1 LQDINYSILHVI
13 PQTLW
18 RIHAPIVRC
27 VIMTTRPTENCRC
40 CHLYISRLLFSLC
53 SEDLR
58 ERCLNH
64 LSALLILSQQVFCY
78 SGYKIAPPPFRMTRG
93 NTRQSKVYY
102 KGRTEDFVIFVADI
116 TAVQN
121 WRKDHT
127 LPLAQVMDGWKI
139 FTSHQ

>member
-1 LQDINYSILHVI
+1 MHELKISSPTLHSN
-13 PQTLW
+13 
-18 RIHAPIVRC
+18 HAKY
-27 VIMTTRPTENCRC
+27 T
-40 CHLYISRLLFSLC
+40 
-53 SEDLR
+53 
-58 ERCLNH
+58 
-64 LSALLILSQQVFCY
+64 Y
-78 SGYKIAPPPFRMTRG
+78 SGYKIALPPFRMTRG

-121 WRKDHT
+121 WKKDHT